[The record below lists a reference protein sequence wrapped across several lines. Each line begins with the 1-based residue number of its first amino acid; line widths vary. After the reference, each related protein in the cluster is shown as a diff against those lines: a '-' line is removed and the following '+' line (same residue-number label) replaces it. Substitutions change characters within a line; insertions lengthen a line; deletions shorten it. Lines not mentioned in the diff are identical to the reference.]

1 MDLKGTTLQLEPN
14 EVLRFKGCGRIC
26 NGTII
31 GNNSSIEARIAQKEV
46 IINVTLDGT
55 WRGKISDRVF
65 KYKKRRVGITR

>member
-1 MDLKGTTLQLEPN
+1 MDLKGSTLQLAPN

-31 GNNSSIEARIAQKEV
+31 GNNSSIEASISQKEV

-55 WRGKISDRVF
+55 WCGKISDRLF
-65 KYKKRRVGITR
+65 KYNK